1 MTSEHISEA
10 LQFLDD
16 DLLLQTESLR
26 NRKQGGI
33 PMKKRLSVLIA
44 AALITTLCCVT
55 AFAAVSGGWF
65 ADVKNGFGAVTGTEY
80 HNATE
85 EISVT
90 AEADNSLLTVHVTF
104 LAPEQFPYREVETLR
119 IGDYTIGDLHGTE
132 TEAVPI
138 GNGTAQLTVPIGELP
153 AGEYALSIE
162 QFIGEKKAEQPLPI
176 YGDWECKFTV
186 E

>member
-33 PMKKRLSVLIA
+33 NMKKRLSVLLA
-44 AALITTLCCVT
+44 AVLITALCCAT
-55 AFAAVSGGWF
+55 ALAATGGGWF
-65 ADVKNGFGAVTGTEY
+65 ADVKNGFGAITGTEY

-90 AEADNSLLTVHVTF
+90 AEADNGLLTVHVTF
-104 LAPEQFPYREVETLR
+104 LVPDQFPYREIETLR
-119 IGDYTIGDLHGTE
+119 IGEFTIGDLHGSHTD
-132 TEAVPI
+132 AIPI
-138 GNGTAQLTVPIGELP
+138 VNGSAQLTIPIGELT
-153 AGEYALSIE
+153 AGEYTLSIE